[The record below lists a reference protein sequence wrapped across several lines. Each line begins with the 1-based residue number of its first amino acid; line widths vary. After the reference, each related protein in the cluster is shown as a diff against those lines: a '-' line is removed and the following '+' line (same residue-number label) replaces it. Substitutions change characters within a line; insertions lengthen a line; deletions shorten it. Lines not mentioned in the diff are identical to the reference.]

1 MSSGDA
7 ALYLR
12 LSRDDGA
19 GESESIATQ
28 RTMLRAYAKERG
40 FAVYDEYID
49 DGYSGTSFDRPGF
62 RRMLRDIDRGMV
74 KIVITKDLSRLGRD
88 YIQTGQYTEVFFPSR
103 GVRYI
108 AVNDGYD
115 SAQPDLDIA
124 PFKNVINE
132 LYARDISRKIRSAIQ
147 TRMQAGDFVGAHPP
161 YGYRRDPGNRHRL
174 QPDPQTAPVVRRIF
188 ALASSGQSPA
198 AIARRLEG
206 IPTPLDTRNHTP
218 GLHGWTAAGV
228 RKLLRNPV
236 YLGHLAQGK
245 TQKLSFKSKKIL
257 EKPAQDWIWVE
268 HTHEP
273 LTDPVQFAQAAQGIS
288 QRVCTRTGQFHNE
301 LTGLVRCPDCGQYLS
316 AVSTRKKGA
325 RANLVCG
332 TYKRQGASSCSS
344 HAIDYDRLTQVV
356 SRALETVLA
365 QADAS
370 QLTQA
375 AAQKRSRCL
384 EALNR
389 RAGELNRL
397 IGSLYEDRA
406 RGVLSRERMEQLLER
421 YEAQSRM
428 VEAQRAA
435 WHMPE
440 TLRRPA
446 VEEFGR
452 WIASISVEQAIWEQ
466 GHQIRRQ
473 RIRIV
478 FRFAS
483 PPDPNHVHGAG
494 LQCRWRHGVPDY

>member
-1 MSSGDA
+1 MNGDT

-12 LSRDDGA
+12 LSKDDGA

-28 RTMLRAYAKERG
+28 RTMLRAYAKAHG

-49 DGYSGTSFDRPGF
+49 DGYSGTSFNRPGF
-62 RRMLRDIDRGMV
+62 RRMLRDIDMGRV
-74 KIVITKDLSRLGRD
+74 KLVVTKDLSRLGRD
-88 YIQTGQYTEVFFPSR
+88 YIQTGQYTEVYFPSK

-161 YGYRRDPGNRHRL
+161 YGYRRDPENRHRL
-174 QPDPQTAPVVRRIF
+174 QPDPETAPVVRRMF
-188 ALASSGQSPA
+188 ALASSGQTPA
-198 AIARRLEG
+198 AIARHLEG

-218 GLHGWTAAGV
+218 GLHCWTAAGV

-257 EKPAQDWIWVE
+257 EKPEEDWIWVE

-273 LTDPVQFAQAAQGIS
+273 LTNPAQFAQAAQGIS

-332 TYKRQGASSCSS
+332 TYKRRGVAVCSS
-344 HAIDYDRLTQVV
+344 HAIDYDRLVNVV
-356 SRALETVLA
+356 SRALEMVLA
-365 QADAS
+365 HVDTS
-370 QLTQA
+370 QLE
-375 AAQKRSRCL
+375 QKRSRRRL
-384 EALNR
+384 EELNR

-406 RGVLSRERMEQLLER
+406 RGILSRERMEKLLER
-421 YEAQSRM
+421 YETQSRM

-435 WHMPE
+435 WHIPE
-440 TLRRPA
+440 PEALRHPA
-446 VEEFGR
+446 VQEFGR
-452 WIASISVEQAIWEQ
+452 YIASISVEQATWEQ
-466 GHQIRRQ
+466 GRQIRRQ
-473 RIRIV
+473 RIRIT

-483 PPDPNHVHGAG
+483 PPNLNHVHGVG
-494 LQCRWRHGVPDY
+494 LQCRWRHGVPDH